1 MEQAKILNILPTPIL
16 IQKYVS
22 DTSVVASFL
31 DSLEL
36 IGDMPQVYGLHSKDT
51 YVLDHKECF
60 DLKKFIL
67 TNVTNFAKKVLKYDY
82 SEYRLSQSW
91 VTHKEPGQ
99 FHNQHSH
106 PNSLISGV
114 FYYGDFDQNT
124 PSIKFHKTLGAINA
138 SYLSPKYTLD
148 KNQNEITTDEYQITC
163 ENNLLLLF
171 PSYLYHSVPLN
182 TTNKV
187 RKSLAF
193 NILPKGKIGD
203 PNTLTELIFDRLV

>member
-1 MEQAKILNILPTPIL
+1 MEQAEILNILPTPIL
-16 IQKYVS
+16 MQKYKGDIS
-22 DTSVVASFL
+22 TITKFL
-31 DSLEL
+31 DNLEL

-67 TNVTNFAKKVLKYDY
+67 TNVTSFAKKVLNYDY

-91 VTHKEPGQ
+91 VTHKQPGQ
-99 FHNQHSH
+99 FHTQHSH
-106 PNSLISGV
+106 PNSLLSGV
-114 FYYGDFDQNT
+114 FYYGDFDKDT
-124 PSIKFHKTLGAINA
+124 PSIKFHRSIGAINA
-138 SYLSPKYTLD
+138 SFLSPKYTSN
-148 KNQNEITTDEYQITC
+148 KNQNEIVTDEYEIIC
-163 ENNLLLLF
+163 ESNLLVLF

-193 NILPKGKIGD
+193 NVMPKGKIGD
-203 PNTLTELIFDRLV
+203 PNSLTELIFDRLV